1 MPDPVM
7 EMSRKPSWSPN
18 STYLHL
24 DFLCQ
29 HTKKKTKQGN
39 LLPDP
44 QNIPTKMVNTRKTM
58 ENHQRCIRN
67 HFWHITSGASP
78 LASGASPLAH
88 LEGPKGSRG
97 KRIREKLKI
106 ALLGFFADIQK
117 FSCLCAWNLMVVII
131 LQPDRQIETIF
142 FSIVTILM
150 PIDARNQFIGK
161 MGPTFCSFSFL
172 SLFTFHRTLS
182 NFSFFHGFFIFWPLV
197 SQSSTT
203 IEAIYWSISFSS
215 SLFWVPW
222 SLFHSL

>member
-1 MPDPVM
+1 M
-7 EMSRKPSWSPN
+7 
-18 STYLHL
+18 STYEEKRQSRVICYRIPRT
-24 DFLCQ
+24 FQ
-29 HTKKKTKQGN
+29 QKWWTPGKPWKT
-39 LLPDP
+39 
-44 QNIPTKMVNTRKTM
+44 TRY
-58 ENHQRCIRN
+58 HQRCIRN
-67 HFWHITSGASP
+67 HFWHIT
-78 LASGASPLAH
+78 SGASPLAH

-106 ALLGFFADIQK
+106 ALLGFFADIQI

-172 SLFTFHRTLS
+172 SLFTFHTTLS

-197 SQSSTT
+197 S
-203 IEAIYWSISFSS
+203 
-215 SLFWVPW
+215 
-222 SLFHSL
+222 

>member
-1 MPDPVM
+1 
-7 EMSRKPSWSPN
+7 MSRKPSWSPN

-29 HTKKKTKQGN
+29 HTKKKDKAGQFATGSPEHSNKNGEHQ
-39 LLPDP
+39 
-44 QNIPTKMVNTRKTM
+44 
-58 ENHQRCIRN
+58 ENH
-67 HFWHITSGASP
+67 GKP
-78 LASGASPLAH
+78 
-88 LEGPKGSRG
+88 PKP
-97 KRIREKLKI
+97 KAKATKI

-172 SLFTFHRTLS
+172 SLFTFHTTLS

-197 SQSSTT
+197 S
-203 IEAIYWSISFSS
+203 
-215 SLFWVPW
+215 
-222 SLFHSL
+222 